1 MGSPMERK
9 TFVSE
14 VKAFDKENLIVEHF
28 ISTESPDRD
37 GDIVRAKGMQIKGKP
52 VVLLQHGRTWTMD
65 AEPIAKPL
73 SFDKKAMHKGVPG
86 IMAKTQFFP
95 DETGERLFQKNIGGY
110 MPNWSIGFIPLRSK
124 PIMEE
129 ATGKETRG
137 REILDWELLEYSL
150 VAVPSQADAQ
160 TPGSKAGVGPI
171 RVKFFEPGATV
182 GSTLCPKCGG
192 EGLAYDVDT
201 EKGIGTMDECPVCT
215 EAEGKC
221 VKCGADEMVKY
232 LKEGVL
238 IGAACEKCEPEET
251 KQLQDAMRGEKEGEC
266 GDPAVPSG
274 GADKPDK
281 DMENIKA
288 AVITITVAV
297 KDLAEAMID
306 TTKDLAIL
314 KVGIEE
320 LVARGVVP
328 ATPPPDDKNNPPDRG
343 NGGETA
349 IRGEEAALLV
359 GEIARRAA
367 EDRVRDEVDK
377 IRGKVK

>member
-52 VVLLQHGRTWTMD
+52 VVLLQHGRTWAMD

-73 SFDKKAMHKGVPG
+73 GFDKKAMHKGVPG

-124 PIMEE
+124 AIIDKD
-129 ATGKETRG
+129 TGKEGRG
-137 REILDWELLEYSL
+137 REIFDWELLEYSL

-160 TPGSKAGVGPI
+160 TPGSKEGVGEI
-171 RVKFFEPGATV
+171 RVKFMDPGVTK
-182 GSTLCPKCGG
+182 GHTDCPDCGNA
-192 EGLAYDVDT
+192 LSIDVDS
-201 EKGIGTMDECPVCT
+201 EKGTGEVS
-215 EAEGKC
+215 
-221 VKCGADEMVKY
+221 
-232 LKEGVL
+232 
-238 IGAACEKCEPEET
+238 ACEVCKRPERE
-251 KQLQDAMRGEKEGEC
+251 EKEGEG
-266 GDPAVPSG
+266 GDPAVPPA

-328 ATPPPDDKNNPPDRG
+328 ATPTPDENNPPDRG

-359 GEIARRAA
+359 GELARRAA
-367 EDRVRDEVDK
+367 EDRVREEVDK